1 MRVTPTAYLEFVNGY
16 LYHRNQTETSN
27 GQSTTYRLSSNYWL
41 RCDGVQE
48 VYDWRAGQWVSTD
61 NLVYRLIHGD
71 IDLERLDYDPTVV
84 TPGQSGG
91 LEGSLVDMVE
101 LLISQSEN
109 VGGRMEKKFAFSDVE
124 ESLPWVLDEVRKTAR
139 RWVVLLETIS
149 EPSKYVQ
156 VLITASGSMWAECVS
171 NAFLEGDDRL
181 DDAQCELLPT
191 LGWEWPGPPAFPN
204 WHFHDE
210 LLNTSSAVA
219 GLVVRTMRQVLGVK
233 GDEAVRVIVLSL
245 AAKEEPVEQR

>member
-1 MRVTPTAYLEFVNGY
+1 
-16 LYHRNQTETSN
+16 
-27 GQSTTYRLSSNYWL
+27 
-41 RCDGVQE
+41 
-48 VYDWRAGQWVSTD
+48 
-61 NLVYRLIHGD
+61 
-71 IDLERLDYDPTVV
+71 
-84 TPGQSGG
+84 
-91 LEGSLVDMVE
+91 MVE

-219 GLVVRTMRQVLGVK
+219 GLVVRTMKQF
-233 GDEAVRVIVLSL
+233 E
-245 AAKEEPVEQR
+245 